1 MRRTLALSSLL
12 VVLTMAL
19 LIALPRQA
27 EAECVRCQFNF
38 HWTSG
43 QWGMGSTC
51 AEAETNSIIAAYNY
65 ADTLCT
71 VCETGAE
78 EIVTPCSF
86 SNGMWKADGRIQYK
100 CEINLCQ

>member
-1 MRRTLALSSLL
+1 MRRTLALSSRL
-12 VVLTMAL
+12 VVLAA
-19 LIALPRQA
+19 LIALPA
-27 EAECVRCQFNF
+27 GAGCIRCQFMF
-38 HWTSG
+38 HWTTG

-51 AEAETNSIIAAYNY
+51 AEAEANGIAAAYDYAYNQ
-65 ADTLCT
+65 CT

-86 SNGMWKADGRIQYK
+86 SNGMWKADGRVQYK